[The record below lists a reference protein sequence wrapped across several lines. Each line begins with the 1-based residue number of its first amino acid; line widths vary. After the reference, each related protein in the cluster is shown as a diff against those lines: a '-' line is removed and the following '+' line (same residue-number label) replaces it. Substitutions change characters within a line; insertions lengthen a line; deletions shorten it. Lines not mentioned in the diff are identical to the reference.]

1 MNMVKVFIKGLEDKE
16 LSSFKLCYYPT
27 RIKISLS
34 SNTFEKKKKKGL
46 IPQMDSAQIV
56 IFVFTTKSRITWAK
70 VVCFSDSRR
79 KTRRYNKSGLSI
91 Q

>member
-16 LSSFKLCYYPT
+16 LSSFLRYYPA

-34 SNTFEKKKKKGL
+34 GKTFEKKKKKGL
-46 IPQMDSAQIV
+46 NSQLDSAQIV

-79 KTRRYNKSGLSI
+79 KTSRYNKGGLSI
-91 Q
+91 R

>member
-16 LSSFKLCYYPT
+16 LSSFLRYYPA

-34 SNTFEKKKKKGL
+34 GKTFEKKKKKGL
-46 IPQMDSAQIV
+46 IPQWIQP
-56 IFVFTTKSRITWAK
+56 KL
-70 VVCFSDSRR
+70 
-79 KTRRYNKSGLSI
+79 LSLSSS

>member
-16 LSSFKLCYYPT
+16 LSSFKLCYYPA

-46 IPQMDSAQIV
+46 NPQLDSAQIV
-56 IFVFTTKSRITWAK
+56 IFVFTTIIIDKLGKGTHFFGQPPEDTK
-70 VVCFSDSRR
+70 
-79 KTRRYNKSGLSI
+79 I

>member
-34 SNTFEKKKKKGL
+34 SNTFEKKKIKG
-46 IPQMDSAQIV
+46 
-56 IFVFTTKSRITWAK
+56 
-70 VVCFSDSRR
+70 
-79 KTRRYNKSGLSI
+79 
-91 Q
+91 